1 MDKAEFIITLTGIK
15 GLGRRRINKIINQG
29 VLNSLETDETIDY
42 LNSLNL
48 KVMITKS
55 DLIHANEMA
64 KRTIE
69 VCTRENIEISTVLD
83 PNFPQ
88 KLKNINDNPVIIYY
102 KGNTNCLSDK
112 SIAVIGTRNPSLHG
126 ADVSYNISFTLSQ
139 RGYTIVSGLADGCDT
154 FAHLGSLDVFGRT
167 IAVMPCGLDMVY
179 PKHNK
184 ALFDRIIK
192 NNGCAISEYP
202 PGQIVSKYKFI
213 ERDRLQ
219 SALSEGV
226 IVVETTLNGGS
237 FHTVNYAFN
246 QNKIVGCYR
255 HDQKYT
261 NLKSIKGNK
270 KLLENDKIMS
280 IYSQETLEQFICKL
294 DSVFYS
300 QKSEQIEFKLL

>member
-126 ADVSYNISFTLSQ
+126 VDVSYNISFTLSQ

-154 FAHLGSLDVFGRT
+154 FAHLGSLDAFGRT

>member
-1 MDKAEFIITLTGIK
+1 MQLLFVD
-15 GLGRRRINKIINQG
+15 
-29 VLNSLETDETIDY
+29 
-42 LNSLNL
+42 
-48 KVMITKS
+48 
-55 DLIHANEMA
+55 
-64 KRTIE
+64 
-69 VCTRENIEISTVLD
+69 
-83 PNFPQ
+83 
-88 KLKNINDNPVIIYY
+88 
-102 KGNTNCLSDK
+102 
-112 SIAVIGTRNPSLHG
+112 
-126 ADVSYNISFTLSQ
+126 
-139 RGYTIVSGLADGCDT
+139 
-154 FAHLGSLDVFGRT
+154 RT

-280 IYSQETLEQFICKL
+280 IYSQETLEQFIGKL